1 METAAINS
9 KPDKLN
15 VLLMVDPKPMSLDDI
30 AAVAPDRLSVS
41 YAPPEALADDAGVFP
56 EFGGLWRQHP
66 SSMSL
71 SPSERDTLLRE
82 AHVLVSS
89 IPYPKRLHARMPNLT
104 WVQFAFAGIS
114 DFRGSDLWGKP
125 IKLTSARGYVEAL
138 PIAEM
143 VIASAMLF
151 AKHLHT
157 AVRQTD
163 AGMLDDAP
171 LRYKLLRGKTM
182 GVIGLGGIGTHVAR
196 LARALGMRTLA
207 TRRSATKRIENADGV
222 DVLYPPSQLHDLLA
236 KSDYICVSTAL
247 TSETERFLNADALAH
262 AKDGACMLNV
272 ARGEVIDDRALKDA
286 LRSGKLGGAYLDVF
300 TDEWTTL
307 PDPELMAMPNVVMT
321 PHNSGITDVDESFA
335 IQLLCENLRL
345 FLEGKT
351 LINEVDWAREY

>member
-1 METAAINS
+1 MTSTI
-9 KPDKLN
+9 PDTLK
-15 VLLMVDPKPMSLDDI
+15 VLLMIEPKPMTLDDI
-30 AAVAPDRLSVS
+30 AAVAPGRLSVS
-41 YAPPEALADDAGVFP
+41 YAPPEALADEAGVFP
-56 EFGGLWRQHP
+56 AFDGLWQP
-66 SSMSL
+66 SASPASL
-71 SPSERDTLLRE
+71 PPDERDTLLRE

-125 IKLTSARGYVEAL
+125 IKVTSARGHVETL

-143 VIASAMLF
+143 VIANAMLF

-163 AGMLDDAP
+163 AGTLDHVP
-171 LRYKLLRGKTM
+171 LRYKLVRGKTM

-222 DVLYPPSQLHDLLA
+222 DVLYPPSQLHDMLA
-236 KSDYICVSTAL
+236 ESDYVCVSTAL
-247 TSETERFLNADALAH
+247 TSETERFLNADAFAH
-262 AKDGACMLNV
+262 TKGGACILNV
-272 ARGEVIDDRALKDA
+272 ARGEVIDDAALKSA

-300 TDEWTTL
+300 TDEWTSL

-321 PHNSGITDVDESFA
+321 PHNSGMTDIDESFA

-345 FLEGKT
+345 FVDGKT